1 MSVVRLLVLGAVRR
15 RGSAHGY
22 QVRSDLESWG
32 AHEWA
37 GLKPGSIYHA
47 LRQMAAEGLLRA
59 DEEAPSTAGW
69 PATDRLR
76 DHRGGRGR
84 LLRAA
89 PPRALQGRP
98 AARHA
103 ERRSGPDGRPAQGRG
118 GRAAE
123 DAGAGAGGVA
133 FPGPARLVAGRGPG
147 GVGHG
152 GGEVL
157 GMWVHTAE
165 SAAEWTRGLIER
177 LERGA
182 YVMAGEKPRTAV
194 SRPDR
199 G

>member
-59 DEEAPSTAGW
+59 DEEAPSTAGG
-69 PATDRLR
+69 PPRIDYEITEAGEADYFA
-76 DHRGGRGR
+76 
-84 LLRAA
+84 LLRH
-89 PPRALQGRP
+89 ALSKADQRLDML
-98 AARHA
+98 
-103 ERRSGPDGRPAQGRG
+103 S
-118 GRAAE
+118 
-123 DAGAGAGGVA
+123 AGAGLMDDLPRAEAVELLKTRVRALEEWRSRVRRDWSPDEDPEAWGMV
-133 FPGPARLVAGRGPG
+133 
-147 GVGHG
+147 
-152 GGEVL
+152 GEVL